1 MLGKS
6 CHSSDPSAFGLTP
19 LVPPGTR
26 ISDLCLPL
34 DPPPFLCAGLQ
45 SEGPVQEVQAAEE
58 GLDRQL
64 ILAVVGSVS
73 ATCLTILAALLTLV
87 CIRRSCLRHRRTFTY
102 QSGSV
107 SACACASVCACTCAC
122 LSRA

>member
-1 MLGKS
+1 MI
-6 CHSSDPSAFGLTP
+6 CP
-19 LVPPGTR
+19 L
-26 ISDLCLPL
+26 
-34 DPPPFLCAGLQ
+34 LCAGLQ

-64 ILAVVGSVS
+64 ILAVVGSAS

-87 CIRRSCLRHRRTFTY
+87 CIRKSCLHRRRTFTY

-107 SACACASVCACTCAC
+107 SHLHPPQGTCVQTLCRYVFAYVIVHPPSVCVYVAT
-122 LSRA
+122 LSNMQGHKIQVCFFVF